1 MRTPID
7 GKLTDAEVHALSRP
21 GKYYDG
27 VHGLYLRVMP
37 SGSRQWVQRI
47 TVRGK
52 VREFGLGGYPVVTL
66 AEARQHALRNR
77 RIARAGGD
85 PVATPWQAQNGLTEP
100 QPQLPPALTVSAAP
114 VFAEAMEIVIGLHRP
129 RWRNGSKSASQ
140 WRASL
145 NHYAVPVIGQMPV
158 DRIDRSHICSVLEP
172 IWTTRHETARR
183 IKQRLRTI
191 MDWTVASGHRSDN
204 PVDRIEILLPHH
216 DQKVTHHRALPY
228 GQVAGAVQAVL
239 SSGAL
244 PATRLAFTFLVLTAC
259 RSGEV
264 RHAAVSEVDWTSDI
278 WTIPGS
284 RTKSGRKHRIPLSD
298 GARHVLD
305 CAPVDSA
312 SGLLFPSLYGQAL
325 SDQPMSKLLR
335 HLEIDAVPH
344 GFRSSFRDWA
354 SDVARA
360 PREVA
365 EMALAHV
372 VYDNSEAAYAR
383 SDLLDQRRVLMQDWC
398 DYLGLNRPLLTEGW
412 PPAAPLP

>member
-7 GKLTDAEVHALSRP
+7 GKLTDAEVHAVYRP

-27 VHGLYLRVMP
+27 IHGLYLRVMP

-47 TVRGK
+47 TVQGK
-52 VREFGLGGYPVVTL
+52 MREFGLGGYPVVTL

-85 PVATPWQAQNGLTEP
+85 PMATPWQAQNGLTGLSCP
-100 QPQLPPALTVSAAP
+100 QPAPAVAVSTAP
-114 VFAEAMEIVIGLHRP
+114 VFAEAMEIVIGLHTP
-129 RWRNGSKSASQ
+129 RWRNGSKSAAQ

-158 DRIDRSHICSVLEP
+158 DRIDRSHVCSVLEP

-183 IKQRLRTI
+183 VKQRLRTI
-191 MDWTVASGHRSDN
+191 MDWAVASGHRGDN
-204 PVDRIEILLPHH
+204 PVDRIQILLPHH
-216 DQKVTHHRALPY
+216 DLNVTHHRALPY

-244 PATRLAFTFLVLTAC
+244 PATRLALVFLVLTAC

-264 RHAAVSEVDWTSDI
+264 RHAAVSEVDWTNDI

-284 RTKSGRKHRIPLSD
+284 RTKSGRRHRIPLSD
-298 GARHVLD
+298 GARHVMD
-305 CAPVDSA
+305 CAPLDTA
-312 SGLLFPSLYGQAL
+312 SGLLFPNQFGRAL
-325 SDQPMSKLLR
+325 SDHPMSSLLR
-335 HLEIDAVPH
+335 RLGIDAVPH
-344 GFRSSFRDWA
+344 GFRSSFRDWT
-354 SDVARA
+354 SDEAKA

-372 VYDNSEAAYAR
+372 VYNNAEAAYAR

-398 DYLGLNRPLLTEGW
+398 DYLGLNQPQLADR
-412 PPAAPLP
+412 